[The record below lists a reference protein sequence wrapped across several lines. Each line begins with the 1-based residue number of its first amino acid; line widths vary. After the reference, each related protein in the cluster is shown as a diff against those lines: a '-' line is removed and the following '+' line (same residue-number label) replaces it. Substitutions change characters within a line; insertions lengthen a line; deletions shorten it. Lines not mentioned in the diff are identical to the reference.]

1 MGIQNQIPDTEVTAS
16 NDRSLYR
23 TAGIAALITV
33 AVMVVEMLITLL
45 PAGAHGGVEVMTVVD
60 WFELFQNNGFMGLRN
75 LGLMNMLAIVFTIP
89 IYVALC
95 LIHRRSHGAFAAL
108 AAILF
113 FVGVAI
119 YLSNNTAFSMLSLSR
134 SYETA
139 ASEAEKT
146 MILAA
151 GKALLARGESH
162 TAGTFL
168 GFLFL
173 DAAGIAISLVMLRAR
188 VFGVVAA
195 LAGTLGYLFL
205 LLFDIFSSFV
215 PALFEAAMLFVLIG
229 GPLSLLWDVLIA
241 VEFLRV
247 GFRGQVAT

>member
-45 PAGAHGGVEVMTVVD
+45 PAGARGGVEVMTVVD

-108 AAILF
+108 AAILY

-119 YLSNNTAFSMLSLSR
+119 YLSNNTAFSMLSLS
-134 SYETA
+134 
-139 ASEAEKT
+139 
-146 MILAA
+146 
-151 GKALLARGESH
+151 
-162 TAGTFL
+162 
-168 GFLFL
+168 
-173 DAAGIAISLVMLRAR
+173 
-188 VFGVVAA
+188 
-195 LAGTLGYLFL
+195 
-205 LLFDIFSSFV
+205 
-215 PALFEAAMLFVLIG
+215 
-229 GPLSLLWDVLIA
+229 LLWDVLIA
-241 VEFLRV
+241 VKFLRV